1 MPQELDIERNRAER
15 KYTAREMA
23 LRAGWAFGLVA
34 FGLTPGPLYGV
45 RSLILRVFGAKV
57 GRHVRVAR
65 SAAIQFPWNLEIG
78 DWSSI
83 GDAARIYNLGPVT
96 IGRKATV
103 SQGAH
108 LCAGT
113 HDPADPAMRLRKP
126 PIHIGD
132 QAWVCA
138 DAFVGPG
145 VTLGEGAVLGA
156 RAVAMRDVPPWSIAV
171 GNPARVVK
179 ERRFKTEGK
188 RPTGIAV

>member
-1 MPQELDIERNRAER
+1 MPQELDIERNRTER

-23 LRAGWAFGLVA
+23 LRAAWAAGRLVFA
-34 FGLTPGPLYGV
+34 LTPGPLHGV
-45 RSLILRVFGAKV
+45 RSVLLRLFGARV

-65 SAAIQFPWNLEIG
+65 TARIQFPWNVSIG
-78 DWSSI
+78 DASSI
-83 GDAARIYNLGPVT
+83 GDGARVYSLGPVA
-96 IGRKATV
+96 IGRKATI

-113 HDPADPAMRLRKP
+113 HEISDPAMRLLKP
-126 PIHIGD
+126 PIRIGD

-145 VTLGEGAVLGA
+145 VTVGEGAVIGA
-156 RAVAMRDVPPWSIAV
+156 RAVAVRDVPPWTVAV

-179 ERRFKTEGK
+179 ERRLLNTEH
-188 RPTGIAV
+188 